1 MIDKF
6 TAGTVIVLLITCG
19 WLYYDTRSLSEENGQ
34 LTALVQ
40 SSETYIAYLEKNIK
54 LTEQIMSQREEFEVF
69 IKEYSD
75 ANQKALHDL
84 LRNDAKANDWSNTP
98 IPSGF
103 LRLHKNSATART
115 GTPTNS
121 NSAAG
126 TDSVSGTERND

>member
-1 MIDKF
+1 MVDKF
-6 TAGTVIVLLITCG
+6 AAATIVVLTIACG
-19 WLYYDTRSLSEENGQ
+19 WLYYDTRSLAKESGE
-34 LTALVQ
+34 LAALVQ
-40 SSETYIAYLEKNIK
+40 SSEKYIAALENNIRLNEQ
-54 LTEQIMSQREEFEVF
+54 LTSQRESFEAA
-69 IKEYSD
+69 IKEYND
-75 ANQKALHDL
+75 ANQKALRDL